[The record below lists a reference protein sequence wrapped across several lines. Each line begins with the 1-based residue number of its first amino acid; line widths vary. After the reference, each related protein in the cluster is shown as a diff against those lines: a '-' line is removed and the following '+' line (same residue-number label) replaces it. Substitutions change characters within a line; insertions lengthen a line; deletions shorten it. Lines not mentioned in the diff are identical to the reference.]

1 MNKIVFIRTKGLS
14 KTFKTLNSDFQVIH
28 DMDFEIYEKDFTVI
42 MGSSGSGKS
51 TLLYLLS
58 GLDRATAGEIYYSG
72 QRVDN
77 LSEKKWAIFRRDKL
91 GFVYQG
97 INLVPSLSMLQNVAI
112 SGYLVNKNKSEVN
125 QRAIKLLE
133 EMDIGDHK
141 DKLPHQT
148 SGGQQQRAAIARA
161 FINDPAVLFADEPTG
176 SLNSQHGKQVLDVF
190 TRLNQ
195 KGQSIVMVTHD
206 LKAAI
211 RANRLLFI
219 KDGKLNGELNLEK
232 YQPGAAEEREKKVFS
247 WLSEKGW

>member
-1 MNKIVFIRTKGLS
+1 MNL
-14 KTFKTLNSDFQVIH
+14 
-28 DMDFEIYEKDFTVI
+28 EIYEKDFTVI

-58 GLDRATAGEIYYSG
+58 GLDRVSSGEVYYNED
-72 QRVDN
+72 RVDN
-77 LSEKKWAIFRRDKL
+77 ISEKKWAVFRRDKI
-91 GFVYQG
+91 GFIYQG
-97 INLVPSLSMLQNVAI
+97 INLVPSLSILENVAI
-112 SGYLVNKNKSEVN
+112 SGYLLKSSKSEVN
-125 QRAIKLLE
+125 KRAQLLLD

-141 DKLPHQT
+141 DKLPHQV

-161 FINDPAVLFADEPTG
+161 FINNPSVLFADEPTG
-176 SLNSQHGKQVLDVF
+176 SLNSHHGKQVLDVF

-211 RANRLLFI
+211 RANRILFI
-219 KDGKLNGELNLEK
+219 KDGRINGELKLEN
-232 YQPGAAEEREKKVFS
+232 YHPGIDEGREKKVFS